1 MRRSK
6 GFRMKVIAYDPPLR
20 EMIEKTRGVEYRELH
35 DLLKESDFI
44 TLHCPLTKE
53 TRHLIGRSEL
63 ELLKPTAILVNAS
76 RGPVVD
82 EAALVSALKEKRIFG
97 AGLDVYEKEPQ
108 LTPGLA
114 EQENVVLLPHVGS
127 LTQDTRNQMA
137 IVAAKN
143 AVAMAKKKK
152 PRNLV
157 NPEVLNRQE
166 YLQKVSG

>member
-1 MRRSK
+1 M
-6 GFRMKVIAYDPPLR
+6 
-20 EMIEKTRGVEYRELH
+20 
-35 DLLKESDFI
+35 
-44 TLHCPLTKE
+44 
-53 TRHLIGRSEL
+53 
-63 ELLKPTAILVNAS
+63 KPTAILINAS

-82 EAALVSALKEKRIFG
+82 ETALVSVLKERKIFG

-114 EQENVVLLPHVGS
+114 ELENVVLSPHIGS

-157 NPEVLNRQE
+157 NLEVLNRRE